1 MCVCVYVCVCMHVFV
16 CVCDMT
22 QYLVNPLCV
31 AALPVADAGVSMCV
45 CCVRTPARV
54 RVFACTHVN
63 VIEYVRERERVCVVR
78 HDTAHFVSCVC
89 GCTVCG

>member
-1 MCVCVYVCVCMHVFV
+1 MCVCMHVFA
-16 CVCDMT
+16 CVHDMT

-45 CCVRTPARV
+45 CCVCTHARV

-63 VIEYVRERERVCVVR
+63 VIE
-78 HDTAHFVSCVC
+78 CVC
-89 GCTVCG
+89 EGQSVCRAT